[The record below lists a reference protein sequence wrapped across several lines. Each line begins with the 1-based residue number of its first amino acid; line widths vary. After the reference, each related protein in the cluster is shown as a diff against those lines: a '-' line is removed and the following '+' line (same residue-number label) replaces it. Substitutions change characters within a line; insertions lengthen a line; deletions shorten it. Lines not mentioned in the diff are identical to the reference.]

1 MYVLIRYPAGVIVE
15 GVILAKDRNCMRVAA
30 AGFPDTIELM
40 CSGSQWF
47 TASEQPVEF
56 DFFLS
61 NDNAQSSLP
70 SSESAPLASAAG
82 MSTIQ
87 FD

>member
-15 GVILAKDRNCMRVAA
+15 GVVLAKDKNCMRVAA

-61 NDNAQSSLP
+61 NDNAQAPVSS
-70 SSESAPLASAAG
+70 SAPAPLVSAAG